1 MNNKYIDKVKTKNQ
15 KKELISNYIFGLFF
29 GFSTTLIFIF
39 RLLYKKINFLS
50 WFDVLFI
57 LFGILCILLAT
68 INPRFRLLSNI
79 RKKVT
84 SIFNF
89 IGEKLLDVIL
99 IIVYIIFVIPV
110 GLFMKKKILKTKD
123 QSSNFSI
130 YKKSTDLDYN
140 KNSKRYSILK
150 IFTIFSSGYFYMIP
164 LIIILIIIS
173 ILVVLISSSVFTP
186 LIYTLF

>member
-1 MNNKYIDKVKTKNQ
+1 MNNKYIEKVTLKNK
-15 KKELISNYIFGLFF
+15 KKELINNYIFGLFF

-39 RLLYKKINFLS
+39 RLLYKKINFIS

-57 LFGILCILLAT
+57 LFGIFCILLAT
-68 INPRFRLLSNI
+68 INPRFKLLSFI
-79 RKKVT
+79 RKKIT
-84 SIFNF
+84 SFFNF
-89 IGEKLLDVIL
+89 IGERLLDIIL
-99 IIVYIIFVIPV
+99 IIIYIIFVIPV
-110 GLFMKKKILKTKD
+110 GFFMKKKTGKEGEV
-123 QSSNFSI
+123 SNFI
-130 YKKSTDLDYN
+130 DYKTTNYLEYA

-150 IFTIFSSGYFYMIP
+150 IFTIFSNEYFYMLP